1 MNKTLSKL
9 GGMLALSL
17 AATTCSVSVMA
28 DVVQLDRI
36 VAIVNDDAIL
46 ESELESRLS
55 LVVERLRAG
64 NTRMPAQEILRKQVM
79 DRLVVDNI
87 QLQLAK
93 RQGIRVSERQLDAAM
108 SNIARKNGM
117 SLAQFR
123 SELIAEGRDYDQ
135 AREQIRREI
144 LLSQV
149 QQANINRRIRISDQ
163 ELQNFLDAEKKNG
176 GASSDYWL
184 SIILLSLPEQASPE
198 IIQKTAEKADQLYSQ
213 LKAGQDFAELAIAN
227 SNAPNALQGG
237 DLGWRKGSELP
248 SLLASN
254 AENLKTG
261 DFSQPIKTPNGFYL
275 LKLNDKRGGSVK
287 LVEQRLVSHILLK
300 ATEIRND
307 AQSKRKAEE
316 IYRRLQDGEDFA
328 TLARQFSDDAASGSE
343 GGDLEWVQ
351 AGQMVPEFEKVM
363 YETRKGN
370 ISRPFK
376 SRFGWH
382 LLTVRDIRT
391 EDIGKTVQENRA
403 RASIRKRRF
412 NEELNSWLRELRSQA
427 YVEIK

>member
-1 MNKTLSKL
+1 MTKTLSKL
-9 GGMLALSL
+9 GGMLAVSL

-28 DVVQLDRI
+28 EVVQLDKI

-46 ESELESRLS
+46 ESELDSRIS
-55 LVVERLRAG
+55 LVVERLRSS
-64 NTRMPAQEILRKQVM
+64 NTRMPPQDVLRKQVL

-87 QLQLAK
+87 QLQMAQ

-108 SNIARKNGM
+108 SNIAEKNGM

-123 SELIAEGRDYDQ
+123 SGLINEGRDYDQ
-135 AREQIRREI
+135 AREQIRHEI

-149 QQANINRRIRISDQ
+149 QQANINRRIRVSDQ
-163 ELQNFLDAEKKNG
+163 ELQNFLKAETKNG
-176 GASSDYWL
+176 GSSSDYWL

-198 IIQKTAEKADQLYSQ
+198 IIQKTADKAEQLHQQ
-213 LKAGQDFAELAIAN
+213 LAAGADFAELAVAN

-248 SLLASN
+248 ALLASE
-254 AENLKTG
+254 AGKLKKG
-261 DFSQPIKTPNGFYL
+261 AVSEPVKTPNGFYL
-275 LKLNDKRGGSVK
+275 LKLNDKRGGSVQ
-287 LVEQRLVSHILLK
+287 LVEQRQVSHILLK
-300 ATEIRND
+300 NTEIRND
-307 AQSKRKAEE
+307 SQSKRQAEAL
-316 IYRRLQDGEDFA
+316 YRRLQSGEDFA
-328 TLARQFSDDAASGSE
+328 TLAKQYSDDAASGSE

-351 AGQMVPEFEKVM
+351 SGQMVPEFEKVM
-363 YETRKGN
+363 YETAKGSV
-370 ISRPFK
+370 SRPFK

-391 EDIGKTVQENRA
+391 EDIGKKVQENRA